1 MSLIRA
7 ALPLL
12 ILSGCTL
19 GPDFRHIE
27 PKPALPAIDASVAGG
42 SRTTDQSVPVAWW
55 ESFGDPVLSQLEERA
70 VAGNLDF
77 RITAA
82 RVARGRAALHVAGAS
97 MLPSVGAGASYMRE
111 RASANGI
118 LGLAGAAA
126 PAPNAA
132 NGADPFGSTSLPGKV
147 GSSDFNLFQAG
158 FDASWEVDLWGKA
171 RRTREA
177 ARADAAGAV
186 YEREAA
192 RVSLTAEVARAY
204 VGLRGAEARLAVL
217 RTNRETVAH
226 GLGIARSRE
235 KQGAASRYDAA
246 TADAQLAAIDAEIP
260 AIERQADAARNA
272 LAFLVGEAP
281 HALDALLGK
290 PGTAIPALPQDLPV
304 GLSTDLARRRPD
316 IAAAEAALHAATA
329 RIGAAK
335 ADFYPSLDLTGSL
348 GTQSLSMANLPE
360 WGSRQFILGPVLRL
374 PMFEGGRI
382 KGRLELTRADEQE
395 AAIRYQETVLRAWH
409 EVDDAL
415 TALRTEQQRMMAS
428 VRAVEASRIAVNVA
442 ERRYR
447 EGASGY
453 LVVLIAERSLL
464 SSEADLVGARAA
476 SATAMVALYKA
487 LGGGWTPVSVP
498 GAA

>member
-1 MSLIRA
+1 MSFIRS

-12 ILSGCTL
+12 LLSGCTL

-27 PKPALPAIDASVAGG
+27 PKPALPAFEASISGG
-42 SRTTDQSVPVAWW
+42 SHTTGAPVAADWW
-55 ESFGDPVLSQLEERA
+55 GAFDDPVLSKLEERA
-70 VAGNLDF
+70 VAGNLDL
-77 RITAA
+77 RIAA
-82 RVARGRAALHVAGAS
+82 TRVARGRAALRIAGAW
-97 MLPSVGAGASYMRE
+97 MLPTVGGGASYMRE
-111 RASANGI
+111 RASPNGI

-126 PAPNAA
+126 PTPNAA
-132 NGADPFGSTSLPGKV
+132 NGTDPFGSASLPGSK
-147 GSSDFNLFQAG
+147 GSSDFSLFQAG

-171 RRTREA
+171 RRQREA

-192 RVSLTAEVARAY
+192 RVSLTAEVARVY
-204 VGLRGAEARLAVL
+204 VDLRGAEARLAVL
-217 RTNRETVAH
+217 RSNRETVAR
-226 GLGIARSRE
+226 GLAIARSRE
-235 KQGAASRYDAA
+235 TQGAASRYDAA
-246 TADAQLAAIDAEIP
+246 TADAQLAAIEADIP
-260 AIERQADAARNA
+260 AIERQADAERNA

-281 HALDALLGK
+281 HALDALLEK
-290 PGTAIPALPQDLPV
+290 PDAAIPALPQELPV
-304 GLSTDLARRRPD
+304 GLSTNLARRRPD
-316 IAAAEAALHAATA
+316 IAAAEASLHAATA

-415 TALRTEQQRMMAS
+415 TALRTEQQRMLANR
-428 VRAVEASRIAVNVA
+428 RAVDASRIAVTVA

-447 EGASGY
+447 AGASGY
-453 LVVLIAERSLL
+453 LDVLIAERSLL

-498 GAA
+498 GAV